1 MATYV
6 NLCQVFD
13 QIVSLNRIYILFID
27 YRYILYHMILYKK
40 QIHYIRA
47 EKTVVLYDDRPVPGR
62 VISGPCFVRRLCLD
76 RCHASE
82 PSQLET
88 GSATGLKVAGGPYD
102 AT

>member
-1 MATYV
+1 
-6 NLCQVFD
+6 
-13 QIVSLNRIYILFID
+13 
-27 YRYILYHMILYKK
+27 MIF
-40 QIHYIRA
+40 
-47 EKTVVLYDDRPVPGR
+47 
-62 VISGPCFVRRLCLD
+62 GPCFVRRLCLD